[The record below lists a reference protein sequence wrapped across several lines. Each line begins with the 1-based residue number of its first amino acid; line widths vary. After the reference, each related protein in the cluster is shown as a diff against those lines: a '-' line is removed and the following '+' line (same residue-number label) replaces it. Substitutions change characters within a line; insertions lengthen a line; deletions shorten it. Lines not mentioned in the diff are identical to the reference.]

1 MAIIN
6 RKGIRMHSNNRKLT
20 VVMLFASLS
29 LSGVIKAEP
38 LTSDE
43 GVKAD
48 SLVTN
53 QPYKERKRLEEV
65 LVTAERRSAD
75 LQDVPVAVSVFTAE
89 TRQVVGIDTI
99 TDFAK
104 FTPGLS
110 YSSNDDRV
118 FIRGIGRQTNT
129 AGSEP
134 GVASYADGL
143 YDSSTV
149 FVAGS
154 EFFIERIEVLRGP
167 QGTLYGRNSIG
178 GAINAISKKPS
189 SDLSLETKIVVGD
202 YDTLTGAFFTSIP
215 ISESARSA
223 FGGSF
228 GGQKEGYY
236 KNVATGNTEGGVYDV
251 DTLEA
256 QIEMDVSDD
265 ISTWFRVWASR
276 GDMKSRTKN
285 PVTPYDLGAFPPGYI
300 TPNSAIGYSQS
311 SLTQLGNT
319 KENPGVKDPFKI
331 NVNTESKQDIRD
343 YFSIVNHT
351 TWVRD
356 GYDIELIAGLRGY
369 KYNLLE
375 DLDGTDVESY
385 RFPVGGMLGAVCD
398 VPAACVEVYPD
409 FTMTFMEDRQYGS
422 IELDFSSNTDGDLKW
437 IGGLY
442 YFRED
447 MQQKVAFLAAD
458 QPQMESP
465 VYLPDTNNLD
475 GTILSALDSVLG
487 LGIGSGEQHPVGI
500 APSNPSRKA
509 VSVDTYL
516 TTEAYAMFGQI
527 DYQFTDTLQGTVG
540 LRYSYDTKDAEEN
553 LRVVCFGCGDASL
566 VAPGVPAFDVTDL
579 AISHADAEGVSSRVR
594 YRSNG
599 SATRDLEN
607 DWGAFTG
614 TLGLQWYKSDDLM
627 VYGKIS
633 QGYKS
638 GGFNAGGLVAKP
650 QTDSEE
656 VLAYEVGTKFSY
668 DGVFILNT
676 SVYLN
681 DYKGL
686 QALLTVPQP
695 SGINMQEF
703 VNVDSTISYGFEAEA
718 TYQATDEIQV
728 VAGYAYADS
737 EIKSCCYVDAA
748 DPMAVNKDANRA
760 STVDQGETWAQSLD
774 GNEVNQLPRHKIS
787 VNVNHS
793 TIFKSG
799 ILVLSGSYSWRD
811 DMYASIFSRDYYNL
825 KSFDQFDARG
835 IWTTMDG
842 RYRWILSVKNVFDTV
857 GYDQVTSAGY
867 AQVPASGEQYYQSF
881 GMTLPRHVN
890 LSLNMNL

>member
-1 MAIIN
+1 MLSNYKELFAVAFVAMFGVAEASN
-6 RKGIRMHSNNRKLT
+6 AEQVRDDGEVRLESHSKKGIK
-20 VVMLFASLS
+20 
-29 LSGVIKAEP
+29 
-38 LTSDE
+38 
-43 GVKAD
+43 
-48 SLVTN
+48 
-53 QPYKERKRLEEV
+53 KERKRLEEV
-65 LVTAERRSAD
+65 VVTAERRSAD
-75 LQDVPVAVSVFTAE
+75 LQDVPVAVSVFTSE
-89 TRQVVGIDTI
+89 TRQVVGIDSI

-178 GAINAISKKPS
+178 GAINAISRRPS
-189 SDLSLETKIVVGD
+189 QELSLDAKFVVGD
-202 YDTLTGAFFTSIP
+202 YDTLTGALFTSIP
-215 ISESARSA
+215 LTDTVRTG

-256 QIEMDVSDD
+256 QAEIDISDD
-265 ISTWFRVWASR
+265 ISTWFRVWGSK
-276 GDMKSRTKN
+276 GDMRSRTKN
-285 PVTPYDLGAFPPGYI
+285 LVTPYDEAPFPPGYI
-300 TPNSAIGYSQS
+300 TPSSAMGYAQPSF
-311 SLTQLGNT
+311 TQVGNT
-319 KENPGVKDPFKI
+319 QTNPGVSDPFKI
-331 NVNTESKQDIRD
+331 NVNTESKQNIKD
-343 YFSIVNHT
+343 YYSMVNHT
-351 TWVRD
+351 TWVND
-356 GYDIELIAGLRGY
+356 GYDIKLIAGVRGY

-385 RFPVGGMLGAVCD
+385 KFPLAGLPGEVCD
-398 VPAACVEVYPD
+398 VPAACVEVFPD

-422 IELDFSSNTDGDLKW
+422 IELDFSSNTGGDMQW

-447 MQQKVAFLAAD
+447 MRQKVSFIAAD

-465 VYLPDTNNLD
+465 LYLPDTDNLD
-475 GTILSALDSVLG
+475 GTVVSVLDSVLG
-487 LGIGSGEQHPVGI
+487 LGLGSGEQHPVGI
-500 APSNPSRKA
+500 APQNPSRNA

-527 DYQFTDTLQGTVG
+527 DYQFTESLHGTVG
-540 LRYSYDTKDAEEN
+540 LRYSYDTKEAEEN

-566 VAPGVPAFDVTDL
+566 VAPAIPAFDVTDI
-579 AISHADAEGVSSRVR
+579 AISHAYAEGVASQVR
-594 YRSNG
+594 YRENG
-599 SATRDLEN
+599 VATRDLAN
-607 DWGAFTG
+607 NWGAFTG
-614 TLGLQWYKSDDLM
+614 TLGLQWFQSDDLM

-638 GGFNAGGLVAKP
+638 GGFNAGGLVEKP

-668 DGVFILNT
+668 DGIFVLNT
-676 SVYLN
+676 SLFLN
-681 DYKGL
+681 DYTGL

-703 VNVDSTISYGFEAEA
+703 VNVDSTISYGLELEA
-718 TYQATDEIQV
+718 TYQATDEIQI
-728 VAGYAYADS
+728 VAGYAYAES
-737 EIKSCCYVDAA
+737 EIESCCYIDSA
-748 DPMAVNKDANRA
+748 DPMAINKDANRA
-760 STVDQGETWAQSLD
+760 FTVDQGATWSQSLD

-793 TIFKSG
+793 TTFKSG
-799 ILVLSGSYSWRD
+799 IFIVSGSYSWRD
-811 DMYASIFSRDYYNL
+811 DMYASIFSREYYVL
-825 KSFDQFDARG
+825 DSFDQFDARA
-835 IWTTMDG
+835 IWTTLDG

-857 GYDQVTSAGY
+857 GYDQVTSSGY
-867 AQVPASGEQYYQSF
+867 AKVPDSGEAYSQSF
-881 GMTLPRHVN
+881 GMTLPRHAS
-890 LSLNMNL
+890 LSLNISL